1 MARATVGVI
10 NRSRCR
16 DRSTSRRDGPRPESR
31 IMTFDVDDV
40 TIVIVPGRGRCPGPP
55 RWLWPPGPGCLVA
68 PDAAPPEPADELE
81 DWVRIPFARVDLE
94 VRARRLARIK
104 RGRVAPVRERRHG

>member
-1 MARATVGVI
+1 
-10 NRSRCR
+10 
-16 DRSTSRRDGPRPESR
+16 
-31 IMTFDVDDV
+31 MTFDVDDV
-40 TIVIVPGRGRCPGPP
+40 TIAIVSWP
-55 RWLWPPGPGCLVA
+55 REVSRATALALAARPRVLLVA